1 MRRRRPHD
9 HAMAAVYRNAPAF
22 ALGLINGPLED
33 GDPAERLIALRQM
46 AEVFGEVQVVSLAQ
60 AA

>member
-1 MRRRRPHD
+1 
-9 HAMAAVYRNAPAF
+9 MAAVYRNAPAF